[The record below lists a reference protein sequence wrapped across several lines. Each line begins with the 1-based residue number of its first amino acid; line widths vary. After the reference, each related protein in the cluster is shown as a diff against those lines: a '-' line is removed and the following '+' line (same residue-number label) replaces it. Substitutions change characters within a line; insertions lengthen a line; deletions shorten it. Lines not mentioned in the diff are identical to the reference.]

1 MNIFISEYL
10 CSGAWTHP
18 LDDAGLLNEAKG
30 MLLATIED
38 FSKCPGVEV
47 WTTWDHRL
55 GPFPM
60 TDIQVEITHSADE
73 ESAAFNKL
81 VTTADASFVIAPEF
95 HGLLKDRSSR
105 IEASGRRRL
114 SVPSFIVELFS
125 DKLAT
130 YEHCRSHGI
139 PTIPTYESFA
149 TGLSDSYFVHKPR
162 FGAGSVETNRLTREE
177 AKTAKMTSD
186 FGPMLLQPYLE
197 GESLSVGLIARGDQI
212 DILPLTRQILSDSQ
226 SFKYIGS
233 DLPVFLELQDRV
245 EALVKQLLRLLP
257 SMTGY
262 LGIDLLY
269 VPSVDELLLVEVNP
283 RLTTSYLA
291 YRQFTNENLLT
302 RLLDTMPLQ
311 PIRWFDQTVQL
322 RLT

>member
-18 LDDAGLLNEAKG
+18 LDDAGLLNEARG
-30 MLLATIED
+30 MLLATIGD
-38 FSKCPGVEV
+38 FSKCRRIEI

-60 TDIQVEITHSADE
+60 TDIQVEVTHSAEE

-95 HGLLKDRSSR
+95 HGLLKDRSSQV
-105 IEASGRRRL
+105 ETSGRRL
-114 SVPSFIVELFS
+114 LGVPSIIVELFS

-149 TGLSDSYFVHKPR
+149 TCLSSSFFVHKPR
-162 FGAGSVETNRLTREE
+162 FGAGSVETNRLTHEE
-177 AKTAKMTSD
+177 AKTARMTSD
-186 FGPMLLQPYLE
+186 FGPMLLQPCVE

-212 DILPLTRQILSDSQ
+212 DLLPLTRQILSDSQ

-233 DLPVFLELQDRV
+233 DLPVFPELQDRV
-245 EALVKQLLRLLP
+245 EAIVKQLLRPFP

-291 YRQFTNENLLT
+291 YRQLADENLLA
-302 RLLDTMPLQ
+302 RLLSTTSLQ
-311 PIRWFDQTVQL
+311 PIRWLDQTIQL